1 MGGGV
6 PMALKY
12 QSPLGSVVPFGL
24 QFFPLAL
31 WSCSVC
37 CSWWFLSSIQVE
49 KYEITNSKK
58 TDERSIFTSDFKT
71 INIYLVYFS
80 DLILPLI
87 KNYFDHQDGA
97 ASQTLLYSLIIKTP
111 GTTVIKIKYIKEL
124 FENI

>member
-1 MGGGV
+1 MGV
-6 PMALKY
+6 PWRSSIKV
-12 QSPLGSVVPFGL
+12 PLGPMCL
-24 QFFPLAL
+24 LLCNFFLAL

-111 GTTVIKIKYIKEL
+111 GTTVIKIKYKEL